1 MRKQY
6 IQDET
11 SCLENPTILFE
22 KEHLKLRKIIVY
34 DKKEKEGKT
43 YNKCTFL
50 YNDIENII

>member
-22 KEHLKLRKIIVY
+22 KEKHIIN
-34 DKKEKEGKT
+34 GL
-43 YNKCTFL
+43 FL